1 MKKQTLMLG
10 IFATSLITS
19 PAQIA
24 YGPQVSAVYS
34 RITLTGAD
42 DGLETTGSGIGY
54 QAGLFLR
61 KDFRAF
67 YLEADALYTGNV
79 GGTYVYGSDEL
90 GLSASFASV
99 TGILGKKFF
108 PGIRLFAGIA
118 SYFLLGTD
126 PELDIAEFIQP
137 SGGWHEGGGTMINF
151 VLGAGLDVSKLTISL
166 RYEPSMLGN
175 FHKHELLDDEVL
187 HHIPMLSLGLA
198 FRLN

>member
-1 MKKQTLMLG
+1 MKRQTLMLG
-10 IFATSLITS
+10 IFAMSLITS

-42 DGLETTGSGIGY
+42 DGLETTG
-54 QAGLFLR
+54 
-61 KDFRAF
+61 
-67 YLEADALYTGNV
+67 
-79 GGTYVYGSDEL
+79 
-90 GLSASFASV
+90 
-99 TGILGKKFF
+99 
-108 PGIRLFAGIA
+108 A